1 MLELKIR
8 AVLTIGL
15 FLATA
20 SAFGQAASSWPC
32 ADDLIKSESDNRRV
46 RVSTGVA
53 LAFAE
58 KQSFPD
64 VSDLK
69 DSKIKS
75 DVVVKLLIGKDG
87 VVRCADAVEGANDL
101 WARSVE
107 AAKRWQFKPY
117 LLNGEAVMVE
127 TRIEFAF
134 KKSKVS
140 VRQAA
145 R

>member
-1 MLELKIR
+1 MKIR
-8 AVLTIGL
+8 TVLATVF

-20 SAFGQAASSWPC
+20 AAFGQAAPNWPC
-32 ADDLIKSESDNRRV
+32 AEDLIKSEGDNRRV

-58 KQSFPD
+58 KEMLPD

-69 DSKIKS
+69 GSKIKS

-87 VVRCADAVEGANDL
+87 VVRCADAVEGASDL

-117 LLNGEAVMVE
+117 LLNGEAIIVE

-140 VRQAA
+140 VRQAI